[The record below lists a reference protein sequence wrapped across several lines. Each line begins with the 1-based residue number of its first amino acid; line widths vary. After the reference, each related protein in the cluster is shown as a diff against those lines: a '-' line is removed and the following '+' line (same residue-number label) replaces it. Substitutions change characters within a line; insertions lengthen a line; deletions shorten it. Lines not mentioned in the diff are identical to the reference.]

1 MDQALYVFITVAEQQ
16 NFTRAAEMLHM
27 TQPAVSNHIQSLER
41 SLNIKLLER
50 TNKYV
55 RLNKAGEIVYHHA
68 KDILNLHTRMNN
80 LLDDLKNTV
89 SGTLSIGASYT
100 YGEYVLPYKLST
112 LLQSFPLLNPNITI
126 RNTNEIV
133 DLLIHHK
140 IDVGIIEGHIANQ
153 RLKIIPFEEDQLS
166 IIAASNHPLLSKPSI
181 SLMDLCQERW
191 LVREV
196 GSGTREMQQKCFK
209 QLNFYPKN
217 IMTLG
222 STQVIKES
230 IEAGL
235 GISLLSHLTIKKEL
249 SLGRLALVNISGFPM
264 TRHFSLVTPD
274 VKFQTKATEIFIRLL
289 INKQQSGNRKI

>member
-27 TQPAVSNHIQSLER
+27 TQPAVSNHIHSLER

-68 KDILNLHTRMNN
+68 KDILNLHTRMEN

-100 YGEYVLPYKLST
+100 YGEYVLPYKIST
-112 LLQSFPLLNPNITI
+112 LLRSYPLLNPSITI
-126 RNTNEIV
+126 RNTNEII
-133 DLLIHHK
+133 DLMMHHQ
-140 IDVGIIEGHIANQ
+140 IDVGIIEGESTNE
-153 RLKIIPFEEDQLS
+153 RLKITPFAQDQLS
-166 IIAASNHPLLSKPSI
+166 VIAASDHPLFSKKKI
-181 SLMDLCQERW
+181 SLLDLHQERW
-191 LVREV
+191 LVREM

-209 QLNFYPKN
+209 QLDFYPKN
-217 IMTLG
+217 VMTLG

-249 SLGRLALVNISGFPM
+249 ALGRLKLVNIKGFPM
-264 TRHFSLVTPD
+264 IRHFSLVTPNS
-274 VKFQTKATEIFIRLL
+274 KFQTKAAEVFVDLL
-289 INKQQSGNRKI
+289 INE